1 MAGRR
6 ARSRRTWPQRLLIT
20 FNCGVIGVSLLAAGL
35 LAYANDKLAEV
46 PRITI
51 DPDIIEPEPEDAG
64 APQNYL
70 LVGTDS
76 AEGIDEGDS
85 ITNGRENLG
94 ILSDT
99 IMLLRVEPGRA
110 GAQLLSFPRDLWV

>member
-6 ARSRRTWPQRLLIT
+6 ARTRRTWPQRLLIT
-20 FNCGVIGVSLLAAGL
+20 FNVGVIGVSLLTAGV
-35 LAYANDKLAEV
+35 LAYANDKLSEV

-51 DPDIIEPEPEDAG
+51 PTDILTEVEDAG

-76 AEGIDEGDS
+76 AEGIDEGDP

-99 IMLLRVEPGRA
+99 IMLLRVEPGDV
-110 GAQLLSFPRDLWV
+110 GAQLL